1 MNSSLFLPTFLAKSE
16 PDDYYNKNDGGATR
30 KIPYGVDVFI
40 TLTSLAPHFFLLGWS
55 ILSLILLLDQ
65 LKLG

>member
-30 KIPYGVDVFI
+30 KIPYGVDVF
-40 TLTSLAPHFFLLGWS
+40 LH
-55 ILSLILLLDQ
+55 
-65 LKLG
+65 